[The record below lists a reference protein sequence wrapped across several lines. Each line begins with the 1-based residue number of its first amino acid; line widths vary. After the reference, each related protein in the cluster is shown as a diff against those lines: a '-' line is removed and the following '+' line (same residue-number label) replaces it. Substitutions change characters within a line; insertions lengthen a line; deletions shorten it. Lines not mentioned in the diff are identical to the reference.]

1 MVRPGVAFA
10 SPRADGDKSTQIDG
24 AGPGLLPCPVETVCY
39 SARSWPAG
47 EVRVIVNDGYPYPVL
62 FTSGCLTSFVL
73 KKGYMMKLDE
83 SLLKKYAQVMVHYAL
98 NNGKGIN
105 KGDTVFLVGQEC
117 AKDLFLAIAREV
129 YAAGGNL
136 ITNYQPDHTREGSLA
151 RLLLEVGS
159 DEQVSFFAQHYW
171 QGIVEAADHILF
183 IVSEPDIHYLEGL
196 PASRISAM
204 NSARAP
210 YMKMREQKEQQG
222 KLSWSL
228 CLFGTPSMAQEAG
241 LSLEAYWEQIIEACY
256 LREDDP
262 VAKWKAV
269 QKEIEDIKEKLDAL
283 DIDTL
288 HIKGE
293 EVDLHIRLGEHRKWL
308 SGGGK
313 NIPSFEIFTSPDW
326 RGTEGTI
333 RFNQPL
339 YYSGKRI
346 SGIELTFAAG
356 VVVASSATE
365 NEEALREMIAQENAD
380 KVGEFSLTDRRHS
393 RITKFMATTL
403 YDENMGGTFGN
414 THIAL
419 GNAYKDTFAGDMAT
433 VSEEQWAQMGYNSC
447 PKVHTDIISTTNR
460 TVTARLRN
468 GTETVIYRDGQF
480 VLE

>member
-1 MVRPGVAFA
+1 
-10 SPRADGDKSTQIDG
+10 
-24 AGPGLLPCPVETVCY
+24 
-39 SARSWPAG
+39 
-47 EVRVIVNDGYPYPVL
+47 
-62 FTSGCLTSFVL
+62 
-73 KKGYMMKLDE
+73 MMKLDE

-105 KGDTVFLVGQEC
+105 KGDTIFLVGQEC
-117 AKDLFLAIAREV
+117 TRDLFLAIAREV
-129 YAAGGNL
+129 YAAGGHL
-136 ITNYQPDHTREGSLA
+136 ISNYQPNNTRESSLA
-151 RLLLEVGS
+151 RLLLETGS
-159 DEQVSFFAQHYW
+159 EDQISFFAQPYW

-196 PASRISAM
+196 PASRISLM

-210 YMKMREQKEQQG
+210 YMKMREKKEQQG

-228 CLFGTPSMAQEAG
+228 CLYGTPSMAEEAG

-256 LREDDP
+256 LREEDP
-262 VAKWKAV
+262 VSKWQAV
-269 QKEIEDIKEKLDAL
+269 QKEIEEIKEKLDAL
-283 DIDTL
+283 QIELL

-293 EVDLHIRLGEHRKWL
+293 DVDLHVQIGSHRKWL

-313 NIPSFEIFTSPDW
+313 NIPSFEVFTSPDW
-326 RGTEGTI
+326 RGTHGFI

-346 SGIELTFAAG
+346 SGVSLTFENG

-365 NEEALREMIAQENAD
+365 NEEALKEMIAQENAD
-380 KVGEFSLTDRRHS
+380 KVGEFSLTDKRHS

-403 YDENMGGTFGN
+403 FDENMGGAFGN

-419 GNAYKDTFAGDMAT
+419 GNAYKDTFTGDMAT
-433 VSEEQWAQMGYNSC
+433 VTEEQWVDMGYNSC

-460 TVTARLRN
+460 TVTARLQS
-468 GTETVIYRDGQF
+468 GKEMIIYQDGQF